1 MCCAVP
7 ASVAA
12 VCVCVCVRL
21 TNALWHGRLQIRI
34 EAQPSHT
41 LRVATM
47 RSRPSHDVAAGMGS
61 VSAHG
66 AMGRSHTD
74 PTSQLPPR
82 MSRAPA
88 RTLSGDG
95 SELALAARSEVD
107 APSSLRRGRDAGVV
121 FADTVVEAGASVAGG
136 TSLGMAGTAGA
147 TLSDMSS
154 DSDSASDVEVGGP
167 GGSTSG
173 SAAFRR
179 LRQRRMWVRDR
190 YASARVLR
198 AMRVGCTRAP
208 HPCPTPMLCCAV
220 TAVSRAR
227 PAARKPACRTTP
239 SASTI
244 QSPTASASG

>member
-1 MCCAVP
+1 
-7 ASVAA
+7 
-12 VCVCVCVRL
+12 
-21 TNALWHGRLQIRI
+21 
-34 EAQPSHT
+34 
-41 LRVATM
+41 
-47 RSRPSHDVAAGMGS
+47 MG
-61 VSAHG
+61 
-66 AMGRSHTD
+66 
-74 PTSQLPPR
+74 
-82 MSRAPA
+82 RAPA

-95 SELALAARSEVD
+95 SELALAAARSEVD

-198 AMRVGCTRAP
+198 VMRVGYTGTSPVLHAG
-208 HPCPTPMLCCAV
+208 AV
-220 TAVSRAR
+220 L
-227 PAARKPACRTTP
+227 
-239 SASTI
+239 
-244 QSPTASASG
+244 